1 MPDRLQ
7 FELVTPERLL
17 LSEMVEMVVVPG
29 TEGNF
34 GVLPGHAP
42 LISTIRPGMIEIYR
56 GQTVTRQIF
65 IASGIAEVTP
75 ERCTV
80 LADEAISPD
89 ALDRG
94 SIEPD
99 LQVVEGNLPSL
110 REQVARAA
118 DTDRERLLIELH
130 RLEREQAV
138 LQAKLQALGETT
150 R

>member
-1 MPDRLQ
+1 MAGRVQ

-17 LSEMVEMVVVPG
+17 LSDTVEMVVVPG

-42 LISTIRPGMIEIYR
+42 LISTIRPGMIEIYE
-56 GQTVTRQIF
+56 GQAVTRQIF
-65 IASGIAEVTP
+65 VVGGIAEVTP

-80 LADEAISPD
+80 LADEAVSPD
-89 ALDRG
+89 TLDRG
-94 SIEPD
+94 AIEAD
-99 LQVVEGNLPSL
+99 LRIAEGNLPSL
-110 REQVARAA
+110 REQVARAS

-138 LQAKLQALGETT
+138 LQAKLAVLGETT

>member
-1 MPDRLQ
+1 MADRVD
-7 FELVTPERLL
+7 FELVTPERVL

-42 LISTIRPGMIEIYR
+42 LISTIRPGMIEIYQ
-56 GQTVTRQIF
+56 GQTVTRRVF
-65 IASGIAEVTP
+65 VVSGIAEVTP

-80 LADEAISPD
+80 LADEAVSPD
-89 ALDRG
+89 TLDRG
-94 SIEPD
+94 AIEAN
-99 LQVVEGNLPSL
+99 LRIAEGNLPSL
-110 REQVARAA
+110 RERVARAS

-138 LQAKLQALGETT
+138 LQAKLAALGETT

>member
-1 MPDRLQ
+1 MAGRVQ

-17 LSEMVEMVVVPG
+17 LSETVDMVVVPG

-42 LISTIRPGMIEIYR
+42 LISTIRPGMIEIYE
-56 GQTVTRQIF
+56 GQTVTRRVF
-65 IASGIAEVTP
+65 VVSGLAEVTP

-89 ALDRG
+89 TLDRG
-94 SIEPD
+94 SIETE
-99 LQVVEGNLPSL
+99 LQTVEGNLPSL
-110 REQVARAA
+110 REHVARAA

-138 LQAKLQALGETT
+138 LQAKLAALGETT

>member
-1 MPDRLQ
+1 MPERVQ

-42 LISTIRPGMIEIYR
+42 LISSIRPGTIDVYE
-56 GQTVTRQIF
+56 GQTITRRIF
-65 IASGIAEVTP
+65 VVSGIAEVTP

-80 LADEAISPD
+80 LADEALPPD
-89 ALDRG
+89 ELDRG
-94 SIEPD
+94 TIEAE
-99 LQVVEGNLPSL
+99 LQTVEGNLPSL
-110 REQVARAA
+110 RDQITRASG
-118 DTDRERLLIELH
+118 TDRGELLVELR
-130 RLEREQAV
+130 RLERQQNV
-138 LQAKLQALGETT
+138 LRAELQALDELA

>member
-1 MPDRLQ
+1 MAERVQ

-42 LISTIRPGMIEIYR
+42 LISSIRPGTIDVYE
-56 GQTVTRQIF
+56 GQTVVRRIF
-65 IASGIAEVTP
+65 IVSGIAEVTP

-80 LADEAISPD
+80 LADEALPPD
-89 ALDRG
+89 ELDR
-94 SIEPD
+94 SAIEAE
-99 LQVVEGNLPSL
+99 LQTVQSNLPSL
-110 REQVARAA
+110 REQVARA
-118 DTDRERLLIELH
+118 TGTERDNLLVELR
-130 RLEREQAV
+130 RLERQQNV
-138 LQAKLQALGETT
+138 LQAELQALAEIA

>member
-1 MPDRLQ
+1 MADRVQ

-42 LISTIRPGMIEIYR
+42 LISSIRPGTIDVYE
-56 GQTVTRQIF
+56 GQTVTRRVF
-65 IASGIAEVTP
+65 VVSGIAEVTP

-80 LADEAISPD
+80 LADEALPPD
-89 ALDRG
+89 ELDR
-94 SIEPD
+94 SAIEAE
-99 LQVVEGNLPSL
+99 LQTVQGNLPSL
-110 REQVARAA
+110 REQVARA
-118 DTDRERLLIELH
+118 TSTERDNLVIELH
-130 RLEREQAV
+130 RLERQQNV
-138 LQAKLQALGETT
+138 LQAELQTLSEIT

>member
-1 MPDRLQ
+1 MAERVQ

-42 LISTIRPGMIEIYR
+42 LISSIRPGTIDVYE
-56 GQTVTRQIF
+56 GQTVVRRIF
-65 IASGIAEVTP
+65 IVSGIAEVTP

-80 LADEAISPD
+80 LADEALPPD
-89 ALDRG
+89 ELDR
-94 SIEPD
+94 SAIEAE
-99 LQVVEGNLPSL
+99 LQTVQGNLPSL
-110 REQVARAA
+110 REQVARA
-118 DTDRERLLIELH
+118 TGTERDNLLVELR
-130 RLEREQAV
+130 RLERQQNV
-138 LQAKLQALGETT
+138 LQAELQALAEIA

>member
-1 MPDRLQ
+1 MADRVQ

-42 LISTIRPGMIEIYR
+42 LISSIRPGTIDVYE
-56 GQTVTRQIF
+56 GQTVTRRIF
-65 IASGIAEVTP
+65 VVSGIAEVTP

-80 LADEAISPD
+80 LADEALPPD
-89 ALDRG
+89 ELDR
-94 SIEPD
+94 SAIEAE
-99 LQVVEGNLPSL
+99 LQTVQGNLPSL
-110 REQVARAA
+110 REQVARATGA
-118 DTDRERLLIELH
+118 ERDNLLIELR
-130 RLEREQAV
+130 RLERQQNV
-138 LQAKLQALGETT
+138 LQAKLQALAEIA

>member
-1 MPDRLQ
+1 MPERVQ

-42 LISTIRPGMIEIYR
+42 LISSIRPGTIDVYE
-56 GQTVTRQIF
+56 GQTITRRIF
-65 IASGIAEVTP
+65 VVSGIAEVTP

-80 LADEAISPD
+80 LADEALSPD
-89 ALDRG
+89 ELDRG
-94 SIEPD
+94 SIEAE
-99 LQVVEGNLPSL
+99 LQTVQGNLSSL
-110 REQVARAA
+110 RDQVARA
-118 DTDRERLLIELH
+118 TGTERETLLIELR
-130 RLEREQAV
+130 RLERQQNV
-138 LQAKLQALGETT
+138 LQAELQALGEIA

>member
-1 MPDRLQ
+1 MADHVQ

-42 LISTIRPGMIEIYR
+42 LISSIRPGTIDVYE
-56 GQTVTRQIF
+56 GQAVTRRIF
-65 IASGIAEVTP
+65 VASGIAEVTP

-80 LADEAISPD
+80 LADEAVPPD
-89 ALDRG
+89 ELDRAT
-94 SIEPD
+94 IELE
-99 LQVVEGNLPSL
+99 LQTVQGNLPSL
-110 REQVARAA
+110 REQIGRA
-118 DTDRERLLIELH
+118 TGPERDQLLVELR
-130 RLEREQAV
+130 RLERQQNV
-138 LQAKLQALGETT
+138 LQAELQALGEIG

>member
-1 MPDRLQ
+1 MADRVQ

-42 LISTIRPGMIEIYR
+42 LISSIRPGTIDVYE
-56 GQTVTRQIF
+56 GQTVTRRIF
-65 IASGIAEVTP
+65 IVSGIAEVTP

-80 LADEAISPD
+80 LADEALPPD
-89 ALDRG
+89 ELDR
-94 SIEPD
+94 SAIEAE
-99 LQVVEGNLPSL
+99 LQTVQGNLPSL
-110 REQVARAA
+110 REQVARV
-118 DTDRERLLIELH
+118 TGTERDNLLVELR
-130 RLEREQAV
+130 RLERQQNV
-138 LQAKLQALGETT
+138 LQAELQALAEIA

>member
-1 MPDRLQ
+1 MAERVQ

-42 LISTIRPGMIEIYR
+42 LISSIRPGMIDVYE
-56 GQTVTRQIF
+56 GQTITRRIF
-65 IASGIAEVTP
+65 VVSGIAEVTP

-80 LADEAISPD
+80 LADEALPPEE
-89 ALDRG
+89 LDRG
-94 SIEPD
+94 GIDAE
-99 LQVVEGNLPSL
+99 LQTIEGNLPSL
-110 REQVARAA
+110 REQISRASG
-118 DTDRERLLIELH
+118 TDREALLVELR
-130 RLEREQAV
+130 RLERQQNV
-138 LQAKLQALGETT
+138 LQAKLQALSEIA

>member
-1 MPDRLQ
+1 MAERVH

-42 LISTIRPGMIEIYR
+42 LISSIRPGTIDVYD
-56 GQTVTRQIF
+56 GQTVVRRIF
-65 IASGIAEVTP
+65 IVSGIAEVTP

-80 LADEAISPD
+80 LADEALPPD
-89 ALDRG
+89 ELDR
-94 SIEPD
+94 SAIEAE
-99 LQVVEGNLPSL
+99 LQTVQGNLPSL
-110 REQVARAA
+110 REQVARASGSDR
-118 DTDRERLLIELH
+118 DTLLVELH
-130 RLEREQAV
+130 RLERQQDV
-138 LQAKLQALGETT
+138 LQAELQALAEIA

>member
-1 MPDRLQ
+1 MAERVQ

-42 LISTIRPGMIEIYR
+42 LISSIRPGTIDVYE
-56 GQTVTRQIF
+56 GQTVTRRIF
-65 IASGIAEVTP
+65 VVSGIAEVTP

-80 LADEAISPD
+80 LADEAVPPD
-89 ALDRG
+89 ELDRG
-94 SIEPD
+94 AIESE
-99 LQVVEGNLPSL
+99 LQIVEGNLPSL
-110 REQVARAA
+110 RDQIARA
-118 DTDRERLLIELH
+118 TGSERDNLLIELR
-130 RLEREQAV
+130 RLERQQNV
-138 LQAKLQALGETT
+138 LRAELQALSEIA

>member
-1 MPDRLQ
+1 MADRVQ

-42 LISTIRPGMIEIYR
+42 LISSIRPGTIDVYE
-56 GQTVTRQIF
+56 GQTVTRRIF
-65 IASGIAEVTP
+65 IVSGIAEVTP

-80 LADEAISPD
+80 LADEALPPD
-89 ALDRG
+89 ELDRAA
-94 SIEPD
+94 IEAE
-99 LQVVEGNLPSL
+99 LQTVQGNLPSL
-110 REQVARAA
+110 REQVARATGSDR
-118 DTDRERLLIELH
+118 DTLLVELR
-130 RLEREQAV
+130 RLERQQNV
-138 LQAKLQALGETT
+138 LQAELQALSEIA

>member
-1 MPDRLQ
+1 MPDRVQ

-17 LSEMVEMVVVPG
+17 ISEMVEMVVVPG

-42 LISTIRPGMIEIYR
+42 LISSIRPGTIDVYE
-56 GQTVTRQIF
+56 GQKVTRRIF
-65 IASGIAEVTP
+65 IVSGIAEVTP

-80 LADEAISPD
+80 LADEALPPD
-89 ALDRG
+89 ELDRG
-94 SIEPD
+94 AIEAE
-99 LQVVEGNLPSL
+99 LQTVEGNLPSL

-118 DTDRERLLIELH
+118 AAERDNLLIELR
-130 RLEREQAV
+130 RLERQQNV
-138 LQAKLQALGETT
+138 LQAELQALSEIA